1 MHYNHLL
8 VCITKLFV
16 LYYPN
21 ENHYVSQTINN
32 NFNLKIILIKLIN
45 SVIFIYCRCCP
56 RKGGRSGGPSGAGDG
71 SVVPGV
77 LHGAS
82 EGGQLAHN
90 VSTQSASRQR

>member
-1 MHYNHLL
+1 M
-8 VCITKLFV
+8 LFV
-16 LYYPN
+16 LYYFN
-21 ENHYVSQTINN
+21 ENHYVCHKINN

-56 RKGGRSGGPSGAGDG
+56 RKGGRGGGPSGAGDG

-82 EGGQLAHN
+82 KGGQLAHN